1 MHDPSGESVS
11 MSHKCSELDKQIPE
25 LLGVSKAILENVIFV
40 HQEDSNWPLAEPK
53 KLKEKFDDIFES
65 TRYSKAL
72 KAINDAKKE
81 KNNVVKDL
89 RRDLGQICV
98 CGGRHTFC

>member
-1 MHDPSGESVS
+1 
-11 MSHKCSELDKQIPE
+11 MSHKCSELDKQLPE

-40 HQEDSNWPLAEPK
+40 HQEESNWPLDESR

-72 KAINDAKKE
+72 KAISEAKKD
-81 KNNVVKDL
+81 KSNKTKVFFKHQDYSKPKPIYMYAFY
-89 RRDLGQICV
+89 RI
-98 CGGRHTFC
+98 